1 MWPGKQKQPP
11 LLKGWYV
18 HGNNLRGD
26 EWSLRA
32 FASISSTAIFLRAS
46 TSRDKKNCFPNSE
59 QFREYNSRAAS
70 TSYIFRLQQS
80 MWKSSSIWGS
90 NLERPKFFEAS
101 LSGTLSRSNQLQS
114 RLMPNDVTFSLHFI
128 THVFVR
134 IRKQR
139 SQEEQPHITKIN
151 NHISRLADLLF
162 IVVIYRVHFH
172 WTWSSYL

>member
-1 MWPGKQKQPP
+1 MTNG
-11 LLKGWYV
+11 LCE
-18 HGNNLRGD
+18 H
-26 EWSLRA
+26 LRA
-32 FASISSTAIFLRAS
+32 FRALRFFCELA
-46 TSRDKKNCFPNSE
+46 RAEIKKKNCFPNSE
-59 QFREYNSRAAS
+59 QFREYNSRAVS

-80 MWKSSSIWGS
+80 IWKSSSIWGS

-128 THVFVR
+128 RHVFGR

-151 NHISRLADLLF
+151 NQNVSLLK
-162 IVVIYRVHFH
+162 VNCRQKK
-172 WTWSSYL
+172 

>member
-1 MWPGKQKQPP
+1 MTNG
-11 LLKGWYV
+11 LCE
-18 HGNNLRGD
+18 H
-26 EWSLRA
+26 LRA
-32 FASISSTAIFLRAS
+32 FRALRFFCELA
-46 TSRDKKNCFPNSE
+46 RAEIKKNCFPNCE

-80 MWKSSSIWGS
+80 IWKSSSIWGS

-172 WTWSSYL
+172 

>member
-1 MWPGKQKQPP
+1 M
-11 LLKGWYV
+11 V
-18 HGNNLRGD
+18 
-26 EWSLRA
+26 

-80 MWKSSSIWGS
+80 IWKSFSIWGF
-90 NLERPKFFEAS
+90 NLERLKFFEAS

-128 THVFVR
+128 RHVFVR

-139 SQEEQPHITKIN
+139 SLEEQPHITKIN
-151 NHISRLADLLF
+151 NQNVSLLK
-162 IVVIYRVHFH
+162 VNCRQKK
-172 WTWSSYL
+172 